1 MKILALLTLML
12 VPLCADAAI
21 YRWVDGE
28 GVLHFS
34 DQKPNRPDVEE
45 VQVKP
50 ANIVPTESGKPS
62 GTAGPTGTTS
72 SGATTT
78 PSTKVPPR
86 YRALRI
92 VSPGNDEAVRAND
105 GVVDVR
111 CTLQP
116 ALGVAAGHE
125 IRIVID
131 GRRITGLKS
140 CGTTL
145 TDVVRGAHS
154 LQVQVVDSLGKV
166 LISSPTHTFHVLKR
180 SRL

>member
-1 MKILALLTLML
+1 MKIFALLSLML
-12 VPLCADAAI
+12 VPLCANAAI
-21 YRWVDGE
+21 YRWVDSE

-45 VQVKP
+45 VEVKP
-50 ANIVPTESGKPS
+50 ANIVPTDP
-62 GTAGPTGTTS
+62 AQS
-72 SGATTT
+72 SGAANPAAGGTAKS
-78 PSTKVPPR
+78 PSAKVPPR
-86 YRALRI
+86 YRSLQI

-105 GVVDVR
+105 GVVTVR

-125 IRIVID
+125 IRVVID
-131 GRRITGLKS
+131 GRQITGLKS

-145 TDVVRGAHS
+145 TQLVRGTHS
-154 LQVQVVDSLGKV
+154 IQVQVVDSLGKV
-166 LISSPTHTFHVLKR
+166 LISSPTHSFHVLKT